1 MKSSVFGSAA
11 VLILAATLVTGCHT
25 VTPATRSAQH
35 DLTSLKR
42 AHVVV
47 AKSKD
52 RGFLAEIE
60 RVLASRGVTVTR
72 GTREDIPAGT
82 QFYVLYEDK
91 WKWDMVMYPAQVT
104 ITFHDPAGNAVIGS
118 AEFKNTWFHTFPD
131 PPEIAAELIGQIYGD
146 PPGTHMK

>member
-1 MKSSVFGSAA
+1 MKLSVFSSAA
-11 VLILAATLVTGCHT
+11 VLALAAVLVSGCHT

-60 RVLASRGVTVTR
+60 RVLASRGVTVTH

-104 ITFHDPAGNAVIGS
+104 ITFYDPTGNGVIGS
-118 AEFKNTWFHTFPD
+118 AAFKNTWFHTFPD

-146 PPGTHMK
+146 APGTHMK